1 MNTRVQRI
9 VFWCLF
15 AGIVAMGC
23 LLAFHRQHF
32 RNSVVALAE
41 DAPLDAPTAST
52 EPITLLLANDADG
65 AVTATNRQIAL
76 PQEATARVRS
86 LLDHLNAEYALPGSA
101 HPLPPGTMVD
111 DVFLLP
117 LPIIGHTQNADQNG
131 NASANIS
138 PAANATANP
147 PSSPVASTD
156 PGALQ
161 PQSPGGE
168 LAVVNLRSNFVSQ
181 HPSGVEVES
190 LTLLSIIG
198 TLHANVPQIEQVRF
212 LVDGQPRETLAGHAD
227 LLRTYPSRDT
237 SVAASPL
244 VTNPSVKK

>member
-9 VFWCLF
+9 IFWSFVGC
-15 AGIVAMGC
+15 IVAMGA

-41 DAPLDAPTAST
+41 DTPLDAPTAST
-52 EPITLLLANDADG
+52 EPITLLLASDSDG

-76 PQEATARVRS
+76 PQEQTARVRS

-101 HPLPPGTMVD
+101 HPLPTGAMVD

-117 LPIIGHTQNADQNG
+117 LPVVGHAQSSSSSTSSTAAPAD
-131 NASANIS
+131 
-138 PAANATANP
+138 NP
-147 PSSPVASTD
+147 PSTLVASTD

-161 PQSPGGE
+161 PISPGGE
-168 LAVVNLRSNFVSQ
+168 LAVVNLRSSFVNQ
-181 HPSGVEVES
+181 HPAGVEVES

-198 TLHANVPQIEQVRF
+198 TLHANVPQIEQIRF

-237 SVAASPL
+237 SVAANSI
-244 VTNPSVKK
+244 SEKK

>member
-9 VFWCLF
+9 VFWCLVG
-15 AGIVAMGC
+15 GIIAMGS

-32 RNSVVALAE
+32 RNSVSSLAE
-41 DAPLDAPTAST
+41 DTPLDAPTAST
-52 EPITLLLANDADG
+52 EPITLLLASDADG
-65 AVTATNRQIAL
+65 TVTATNRQIAL
-76 PQEATARVRS
+76 PQEVTARVRS
-86 LLDHLNAEYALPGSA
+86 LLDHLNAEYALPGSS
-101 HPLPPGTMVD
+101 HPLPAGAMVE

-117 LPIIGHTQNADQNG
+117 LPIVGHAQNNSASPANPTDNS
-131 NASANIS
+131 SANS
-138 PAANATANP
+138 SATTPADNP

-168 LAVVNLRSNFVSQ
+168 LAVVNLRSSFVSQ

-237 SVAASPL
+237 SVAATSA
-244 VTNPSVKK
+244 SVK